1 MKRIFISTLLIV
13 LSIPA
18 FSYAQYTVYTWGYQD
33 IMVSMLEAVKYFM
46 GTKSFGDMFK
56 IAMLLSMFTI
66 FLSLISDKGFS
77 PVLIFQKVILVI
89 ALQTF
94 LISPFSQMNLDVV
107 DVSGN
112 GALTPNGVAERVEKV
127 PGVVGYPLY
136 VLSNLE
142 YGVREAF
149 RASLNFGGLRTGA
162 QYLDGMSIITAL
174 NLYQSTTNVRIN
186 NPDFTRSYQSF
197 VENCVL
203 PDMVSGYLDVRAVA
217 TSTNLWQL
225 FGQDLHKARIGS
237 FYMDYSQ
244 EWGPDG
250 KILTC
255 DKLYHAIDNQF
266 ATVSAAAANQ
276 LKAGLGLSAGIQLDR
291 MIGAVNT
298 AIVGFQQNQ
307 SNVLTNSMAI
317 NTFNDSYENIANGMG
332 LDTTGL
338 AYSMAKAQ
346 ETARM
351 NASMQG
357 IMAKK
362 YMPIAKGYL
371 TVIFVAVIPLIII
384 IALVTSNFKKPFAM
398 IFGLLIA
405 LALWNVGDQLLDFI
419 IIVRTKALFALSGMN
434 GYNMESQPFIN
445 SVITDTLS
453 LSLGMYWM
461 IPTLAFSIATLSGY
475 GAASMMGSIA
485 GTATAGVSSAAAEA
499 ASGSMSAG
507 NIRMNNINM
516 NKYDAAQTMNAGTSS
531 KLNMDYQQTA
541 SNQSSVRTGTEIS
554 NKDIDENVHKG
565 STWITDSQTGKTY
578 EVNGTFDQTS
588 GGWTGSGTINEYD
601 KNGNFVGSY
610 KGEISGTGN
619 MSDYQKDVVQGGQ
632 GGRENAFQASSVVS
646 TNLDASNVKHE
657 DNISTA
663 NKIEQNNDIKEAK
676 KVEDTS
682 TMINNS
688 TNISTGTQYKGV
700 AQAAMGK
707 TEDFEKM
714 MTRLADMKQAVLNGD
729 MSAKEF
735 QAEVRNFS
743 GAYAQEM
750 GQFLSKHETEGQ
762 GTNAQANVGVQ
773 GNVSWNSGQTVY
785 GKAAQAVTGLS
796 ASGGASVDAKVG
808 ISRQDT
814 TQSAQ
819 NLIAKEMY
827 DTIMTSGNSADMI
840 NNASNLANQHSNT
853 NLSDLENMSEAFGQ
867 MANKAKE
874 MGRGAVE
881 SGKDMVKD
889 IIK

>member
-1 MKRIFISTLLIV
+1 MKRIFISTLLIF

-56 IAMLLSMFTI
+56 IAMLLSMITV

-298 AIVGFQQNQ
+298 AIVGFQQGQ

-384 IALVTSNFKKPFAM
+384 IALVTSNFQKPFAM

-516 NKYDAAQTMNAGTSS
+516 NKYDATNAMSSGTSS
-531 KLNMDYQQTA
+531 KMSMDMQQMA

-632 GGRENAFQASSVVS
+632 GGRENAFQAASVVS
-646 TNLDASNVKHE
+646 KNLDASDVKHE
-657 DNISTA
+657 DIIRTA

>member
-646 TNLDASNVKHE
+646 TNLDASNFKHE